1 MSENIPTTMQAI
13 EIAEAGGPEV
23 LRISDFP
30 VPEPGDGEVLIK
42 VIAAGVNR
50 PDVMQRLGLY
60 PPPPGAPDIPG
71 LEVAGT
77 VAALGP
83 DASGVQ
89 EGDAVCALVIGGGYA
104 EYCVAPTSLCLPVP
118 EALTTVQA
126 AAVPETFFTVWTNV
140 FDRGRLAGGES
151 LLVHGGSSGI
161 GTTAIQL
168 AKAFGATVYVTAGS
182 EEKCQ
187 ACLELGADA
196 AINYRDEDFV
206 ERISELTKERG
217 VDVILDMIGGDYL
230 PRNLKSLAVEGRIVQ
245 IALQG
250 GPRVEM
256 NLLPIMLKRLTL
268 TGSTLRPRTVAQKA
282 MIAHSLREKV
292 WPLLESGKVRPI
304 IHATFPLAQAS
315 EAHRMMESSRHIGK
329 IVLSDETE

>member
-1 MSENIPTTMQAI
+1 MSEDIPTTMQAI

-23 LRISDFP
+23 LRITDFP

-42 VIAAGVNR
+42 VMAAGVNR

-83 DASGVQ
+83 NASGVQ

-104 EYCVAPTSLCLPVP
+104 EYCVAPASLCLAVP
-118 EALTTVQA
+118 EALSTVQA
-126 AAVPETFFTVWTNV
+126 AAIPETFFTVWTNV
-140 FDRGRLAGGES
+140 FDRGRLTSGES

-168 AKAFGATVYVTAGS
+168 AKAFGSTVYVTAGS

-206 ERISELTKERG
+206 ERISELTNERG

-250 GPRVEM
+250 GPKVEM

-292 WPLLESGKVRPI
+292 WPLVESGKVRPI

-315 EAHRMMESSRHIGK
+315 EAHRMMESSQHIGK
-329 IVLSDETE
+329 IVLSDEAE